1 MKKKAI
7 EKIPYQTAEKASK
20 KYTHVAVVF
29 TREICG
35 ISHLF
40 VEIYENKKGSLSV
53 PYIRMVFTKH
63 DWGFYFPPNDH
74 WRACGIEE
82 TYIEQRKVY
91 ISEKAMDETW
101 DFTKERGQGE
111 RKNNL
116 WTSDLRYLIHKIKNE
131 RRERQRE
138 TRQKRLDERIANL
151 PQEPVSLKEWADD
164 RLFYRAHRLYYK
176 RHGRYADVYCTA
188 CKKDYTRATQPGEG
202 FEAQFEPVIP
212 TPKEGKQGTCQ
223 LCHAV
228 GIYRAKGRKIS
239 INAPEQLR
247 KYFFIAQKYKKT
259 GVVSRYYLAEKG
271 FNLIVNEQY
280 EEAREEIA
288 ITEISRE
295 FFEEDKKP
303 QRDFHVYNGWEGKNE
318 WIDCNLQGY
327 GGIEIFDGA
336 IHPES
341 YKNLKGTILQYSEAK
356 EFSKRYN
363 SFNLFQYMERYR
375 EYPQIEVFLKMGLYK
390 IVRNMV
396 LGECGIIADKT
407 AKKPADFFG
416 IYPERVKSLIKKE
429 GDIQYLKV
437 YRKEKRLDK
446 RFTER
451 QVEAVKVCQLEQYL
465 NADIFNYTGLDR
477 LINNIE
483 RYAGCKAVESD
494 CTTQELHL
502 EVVARKYIDYI
513 KMRKEQGYDLHNSV
527 YLFPRNLDIAH
538 DALLEEIN
546 KDKIEKRKAEIAL
559 RYPDIEKNYRKL
571 CYRYSCQTEDYLIRP
586 ARSAVEIMRE
596 GRILH
601 HCVGSDNYLDK
612 HNRGVSYIL
621 FLRRRTKP
629 EEPYIT
635 IEIKG
640 EHIVQWYGAYDK
652 KPDATIIAELLRQYT
667 KKLKTRIDQQA
678 LAAAV

>member
-1 MKKKAI
+1 M
-7 EKIPYQTAEKASK
+7 
-20 KYTHVAVVF
+20 
-29 TREICG
+29 
-35 ISHLF
+35 
-40 VEIYENKKGSLSV
+40 
-53 PYIRMVFTKH
+53 
-63 DWGFYFPPNDH
+63 
-74 WRACGIEE
+74 
-82 TYIEQRKVY
+82 
-91 ISEKAMDETW
+91 
-101 DFTKERGQGE
+101 
-111 RKNNL
+111 
-116 WTSDLRYLIHKIKNE
+116 
-131 RRERQRE
+131 
-138 TRQKRLDERIANL
+138 
-151 PQEPVSLKEWADD
+151 
-164 RLFYRAHRLYYK
+164 
-176 RHGRYADVYCTA
+176 
-188 CKKDYTRATQPGEG
+188 
-202 FEAQFEPVIP
+202 
-212 TPKEGKQGTCQ
+212 
-223 LCHAV
+223 
-228 GIYRAKGRKIS
+228 
-239 INAPEQLR
+239 
-247 KYFFIAQKYKKT
+247 
-259 GVVSRYYLAEKG
+259 
-271 FNLIVNEQY
+271 
-280 EEAREEIA
+280 
-288 ITEISRE
+288 
-295 FFEEDKKP
+295 
-303 QRDFHVYNGWEGKNE
+303 
-318 WIDCNLQGY
+318 
-327 GGIEIFDGA
+327 
-336 IHPES
+336 
-341 YKNLKGTILQYSEAK
+341 
-356 EFSKRYN
+356 
-363 SFNLFQYMERYR
+363 
-375 EYPQIEVFLKMGLYK
+375 
-390 IVRNMV
+390 
-396 LGECGIIADKT
+396 
-407 AKKPADFFG
+407 
-416 IYPERVKSLIKKE
+416 
-429 GDIQYLKV
+429 
-437 YRKEKRLDK
+437 
-446 RFTER
+446 
-451 QVEAVKVCQLEQYL
+451 EAVKVCQLEQYL